1 MLPHGFTTAVLVQ
14 PSIRFA
20 AGRGYTIANG
30 QFRFGCG
37 SGPHLMDFQDPAAQ
51 FLALGNESVP
61 VRQVLRVA
69 KAKPLI
75 PVTKRLLQVA
85 GYRMRQTPAHLV
97 RE

>member
-37 SGPHLMDFQDPAAQ
+37 GGPHLMDFQDPAAQ
-51 FLALGNESVP
+51 CQELGNES
-61 VRQVLRVA
+61 
-69 KAKPLI
+69 I
-75 PVTKRLLQVA
+75 PSSA
-85 GYRMRQTPAHLV
+85 GPPGGEGETADPSD
-97 RE
+97 